1 MPLVVGAQSAATGA
15 FSVDNCCRF
24 NGVNAYLDLTF
35 GTPTNNDKWSL
46 SMWVKRCGDLDINQY
61 MLVGASGGTNY
72 TEIHFNPDNNFRYGD
87 YQGSITGELI
97 TTRLFRDVGG
107 WYHFLY
113 VYDSA
118 NGTPG
123 DRMKLYVNGTEET
136 VFSTDTN
143 PSSGQNSMINSAVSH
158 TLGSNVA
165 EGGTVYFDGYMAEV
179 VFCDGQ
185 AYGPTDFGE
194 FNEDSPTVWQP
205 KDPSGLTFG
214 DNGCYLDFEDSA
226 DLGADVSGNSNDW
239 TLNNIDAT
247 DQGTDSPTNNFA
259 IPNSQSNYFQGYGY
273 TEGNCYVADSK
284 DGTYYTGTMGAAN
297 GKWYFEFEMADILSA
312 NGDWTPGLAS
322 SMCTTGTSH
331 LGTSHLGAYSYNVA
345 NGQKLSLSGGNSSAG
360 WGSTAKANGDITM
373 IALDCDNNK
382 MWIGVNG
389 VWQASGDPAG
399 GTNESYAIVAPA
411 DTLDGVYYPAAGDR
425 EAAAHETACN
435 WGGCSGFTVSSG
447 NADGNGYGN
456 FEYAPPTGFY
466 ALCTKNLAEFG

>member
-165 EGGTVYFDGYMAEV
+165 EGGTVYFNGYMAEV

-247 DQGTDSPTNNFA
+247 DQATDSPTNNFSTFNPLYMPTA
-259 IPNSQSNYFQGYGY
+259 NEPVISMANLKVVTQNAAGKYWGSASTFGMTAGLWY
-273 TEGNCYVADSK
+273 TEFEMTSMDNDGVVGIVTDPGFDAYDNRWIGEGASDWGLSSAGDFYNNNGNTGSYSDSYTTGDIIGMYLDLNANKLYIAKNGTIQNSGTGQSITAGLTYFFACSDFTTGSSTWTANFGNPVDALTSAVADS
-284 DGTYYTGTMGAAN
+284 
-297 GKWYFEFEMADILSA
+297 
-312 NGDWTPGLAS
+312 
-322 SMCTTGTSH
+322 
-331 LGTSHLGAYSYNVA
+331 
-345 NGQKLSLSGGNSSAG
+345 
-360 WGSTAKANGDITM
+360 
-373 IALDCDNNK
+373 
-382 MWIGVNG
+382 
-389 VWQASGDPAG
+389 
-399 GTNESYAIVAPA
+399 
-411 DTLDGVYYPAAGDR
+411 
-425 EAAAHETACN
+425 
-435 WGGCSGFTVSSG
+435 
-447 NADGNGYGN
+447 NGYGN
-456 FEYAPPTGFY
+456 FEYSPNDGGAASFDSS
-466 ALCTKNLAEFG
+466 AKDFLSLCSKNLGSDGG